1 MGTLTEEIFSRR
13 LGRDVHA
20 GEIVV
25 APVDYAMA
33 HDVTGPLAIEAF
45 RHLEVPLWDPE
56 RVILV
61 FDHILP
67 ANTVASAGLHKLV
80 RDFATEYG
88 VTHVFQEGICHQL
101 MVEKGFIRPGGIVVG
116 ADSHSTTYGAL
127 GCFAA
132 GFGSTDIAVTFATGR
147 TWFRVPETIR
157 INLRGAL
164 PPGIFPK
171 DLALQVIRRLG
182 AEGANY
188 LAVEWGGEAVEAMSV
203 DERLTLAN
211 LTVDFGGKAG
221 LCEPDEQTRR
231 YLGDAEVTD
240 LHPVRP
246 DYRLVLEVDAE
257 TLEPQIACP
266 PAIDNV
272 QDLSSVVGTQLD
284 EVFVGSCANGRIED
298 LAIVAGYFPGR
309 RRHPRA
315 LQRDHRRGGPG
326 QSLLHRGPARLRRKR
341 PSRRR
346 HRGWPQLRLRQLARA
361 CPDGDQGGR
370 DPGGGGPQLRPDLL
384 PECDQ
389 YRASGHSVRRD
400 LRCRAR
406 RRPGLD
412 RYPFRRHRRQWQD
425 VHRGN
430 AGSGGGRHH
439 GSRDADRLDQNA
451 RLGRDRGGV
460 VMATVVT
467 AKCPECEADVKLA
480 ADVEKGEI
488 VPCADCG
495 AELEVVERNPVELK
509 LAPEEE
515 EDWGE

>member
-221 LCEPDEQTRR
+221 LCEPDEQTRI
-231 YLGDAEVTD
+231 YLGDAEVAD
-240 LHPVRP
+240 LHPVAP
-246 DYRLVLEVDAE
+246 EYRSVVEVDAQ

-272 QDLSSVVGTQLD
+272 QDLSTVEGTQLD

-298 LAIVAGYFPGR
+298 LAIVAGYFEGR
-309 RRHPRA
+309 QVHPRTRTIVVPASKQIYMEA
-315 LQRDHRRGGPG
+315 LARGYIQTFMEAGALVMNAGCGPCLGRQHGVLGPG
-326 QSLLHRGPARLRRKR
+326 
-341 PSRRR
+341 
-346 HRGWPQLRLRQLARA
+346 
-361 CPDGDQGGR
+361 
-370 DPGGGGPQLRPDLL
+370 
-384 PECDQ
+384 
-389 YRASGHSVRRD
+389 
-400 LRCRAR
+400 
-406 RRPGLD
+406 
-412 RYPFRRHRRQWQD
+412 
-425 VHRGN
+425 
-430 AGSGGGRHH
+430 
-439 GSRDADRLDQNA
+439 
-451 RLGRDRGGV
+451 LGEN
-460 VMATVVT
+460 TWE
-467 AKCPECEADVKLA
+467 P
-480 ADVEKGEI
+480 
-488 VPCADCG
+488 
-495 AELEVVERNPVELK
+495 
-509 LAPEEE
+509 
-515 EDWGE
+515 